1 MDELE
6 TNNEDHEQPEEN
18 SKATKIGERQ
28 SKENKRITVTTNRHF
43 EKKNTAE
50 DKSVSCSYLYSQN

>member
-6 TNNEDHEQPEEN
+6 TNNEDNEQPEEN

-28 SKENKRITVTTNRHF
+28 SKENKRITVTTNRHI

-50 DKSVSCSYLYSQN
+50 DKSVSCSYLYYQN